1 MGEMF
6 RGKDM
11 SLGQLIVP
19 SNIAIETIERIGKLG
34 IIQFID
40 LNDNLASFDRR
51 FINEIKRCEEIE
63 RIIRIFEETISFE
76 ESRDGF
82 NKIFKRNS
90 LAVDLLPIATADAQ
104 QSELSS
110 EQLILKIRT
119 FDNDLKQLTSDV
131 AAAERAVSGIHEAIS
146 LSEHINELIG
156 QDIDQT
162 TAQTLKYLI
171 GTIDTS
177 KWEALRMVIW
187 RVSRGF
193 VVTRSAPIDNR
204 KTGFVVFI
212 QGDEVLNKLNQICLT
227 SSARIFDSMPID
239 VIERINYVNE
249 KRQELN
255 ELTEVL
261 NGALEAKRQCLR
273 LIASDINI
281 WNEVIERERQVYFT
295 LNMFYVD
302 EGHSHLCG
310 EGWFPT
316 DQFSEINRALEEIE
330 GPVKPLFGVIQPHPN
345 AIPPTYI
352 PTTSFSQCSQDLCD
366 SYSIPKYGE
375 VNPGFLYI
383 ITFPFLFGVMFGD
396 IGHGIIVF
404 LFALLMIIFQK
415 KIELTKRNEIF
426 DMLFG
431 ARWMILLMG
440 LFSIYCGALYNEFFG
455 IAIDLFGTSWNKEN
469 GLFYERSNPNY
480 VYPFGVDPIWKSSN
494 NELYFYNSLKMK
506 MSILIGVTHMTIGIW
521 ISLIN
526 HIHYKNLINVVFQF
540 LPEIIFMSCTFG
552 YLCFLILIKWMF
564 FIEDAPMITNVFLE
578 MFQNFGIV
586 TEPNHMF
593 WGQSFIEPILF
604 IFTVLS
610 VIAMMVP
617 KPILLYVLKKK
628 DQKRSE
634 NGQGQDNYYQPFNQ
648 ENNDF
653 ITEDIRQE
661 NNDIP
666 YLPNENDGYIVAN
679 NNIEEMQEQF
689 ENEDRVSLLGN
700 ENKSI
705 KKENLLS
712 EESKISKILKLIKKK
727 NPNYTFDEKEWIR
740 VKYDPDDENGNNLL
754 EIIIFNTIHA
764 VEFILGCIS
773 NTASYLRLW
782 ALSLAHAQLGSVF
795 LEYVFYTLLEFNNFF
810 LTFVGFALFALITL
824 GILIGMES
832 LSAFLHTLRL
842 HWVEFQ
848 NKFYLGDGIK
858 FVPFKLSTNKKL
870 FN

>member
-19 SNIAIETIERIGKLG
+19 SNIAIETVERIGKLG

-63 RIIRIFEETISFE
+63 RIIRLFEETISFE

-82 NKIFKRNS
+82 NKVFKRNS

-110 EQLILKIRT
+110 EQLVLKIRT
-119 FDNDLKQLTSDV
+119 FDNDLKQLSSDV
-131 AAAERAVSGIHEAIS
+131 VSAERAVSGIHEAIS
-146 LSEHINELIG
+146 LAEHITELIG
-156 QDIDQT
+156 QDIDQM
-162 TAQTLKYLI
+162 TAQSLKYLVGI
-171 GTIDTS
+171 IDTS
-177 KWEALRMVIW
+177 KWESLRMVIW

-204 KTGFVVFI
+204 RTGFVVFV
-212 QGDEVLNKLNQICLT
+212 QGDEVLNKLNQICST

-239 VIERINYVNE
+239 VIERINYINE
-249 KRQELN
+249 KGQELN
-255 ELTEVL
+255 ELTDVL

-316 DQFSEINRALEEIE
+316 DQFNEINRALEEIE
-330 GPVKPLFGVIQPHPN
+330 GPIKPLFGVIQPHPN

-396 IGHGIIVF
+396 IGHGTIVF
-404 LFALLMIIFQK
+404 LFALVMIIFQK

-506 MSILIGVTHMTIGIW
+506 MSILIGVGHMTIGIW

-526 HIHYKNLINVVFQF
+526 HIHYKNLIDVVFQF
-540 LPEIIFMSCTFG
+540 LPEIIFM
-552 YLCFLILIKWMF
+552 K
-564 FIEDAPMITNVFLE
+564 

-586 TEPNHMF
+586 TESNHMF

-604 IFTVLS
+604 IFTILS
-610 VIAMMVP
+610 VIAMMIP
-617 KPILLYVLKKK
+617 KPILIYILKKK
-628 DQKRSE
+628 DQKRNE
-634 NGQGQDNYYQPFNQ
+634 NGQGQDNYYQAFNQ

-653 ITEDIRQE
+653 ITEDMRQE

-666 YLPNENDGYIVAN
+666 YLPSENDGYILTN
-679 NNIEEMQEQF
+679 NNTIEELQEQF
-689 ENEDRVSLLGN
+689 ENGDGMSLLGN
-700 ENKSI
+700 ENKSN
-705 KKENLLS
+705 KKDSLLS
-712 EESKISKILKLIKKK
+712 DESKFPRILKLIKKK
-727 NPNYTFDEKEWIR
+727 NPNYTFNEKEWIR
-740 VKYDPDDENGNNLL
+740 IRDDPDDENGNNLL

-795 LEYVFYTLLEFNNFF
+795 LEYVFYTLLELNNFF
-810 LTFVGFALFALITL
+810 LTFIGFAVFALITL

-842 HWVEFQ
+842 HWIEFQ
-848 NKFYLGDGIK
+848 NKFYLGDGVK
-858 FVPFKLSTNKKL
+858 FVPFQLSTNNKL